1 MTDRSHP
8 DCPDHVGHG
17 ADPGTARP
25 DPGDGRQIDDLARRA
40 GAEVRRPAPAGF
52 LEGVR
57 RARRRQ
63 QTVRAGAGVVG
74 VAALLAI
81 GAVVARDTTDDG
93 TIAPA
98 TVPDSV
104 VDTQADVEPDETS
117 PDTDPTT
124 TVPDESGDGSS
135 TFVPAGTDTDGI
147 PDAIHVPADPALAEE
162 NVLDPVTLDLVETRP
177 IIRTRSGEALISA
190 SQSGTVTYAY
200 PFESQDDQDACRQM
214 PSADWT
220 TGAEPT
226 GLPERVLDITLSA
239 DGRVGA
245 VVAVSCP
252 SDAQPSVDGTTG
264 PYDVTVFRFD
274 ADDPTASAAPVLV
287 VDGGAETFF
296 RSALTDDGS
305 FVMLETFPLP
315 LAEGNSVITRVADT
329 GTGDL
334 VAELR
339 DDRTSS
345 PLPHA
350 TCSFGFVAIRLVGS
364 SGLGYVAICPDEGLV
379 VVVRD
384 LVTGETVEAVN
395 DEYIGRSYETMPN
408 ATFEIDRATYTG
420 PGGAWYLLCAER
432 EVDGVID
439 PSNSRS
445 CWIGR
450 GDDPMREVPTTVGTL
465 ASFEPLIG

>member
-8 DCPDHVGHG
+8 DRPDHVGHG
-17 ADPGTARP
+17 ADPGTTRP
-25 DPGDGRQIDDLARRA
+25 DPGADGRIDDLARRA

-52 LEGVR
+52 VEGVR

-81 GAVVARDTTDDG
+81 GAVIVRGTSDDA

-104 VDTQADVEPDETS
+104 LDTQADAEPDATS
-117 PDTDPTT
+117 TDPTT
-124 TVPDESGDGSS
+124 TVPKQPAVGSS
-135 TFVPAGTDTDGI
+135 TFVPAGTNADGI
-147 PDAIHVPADPALAEE
+147 PDAIHVPVDPALTEE
-162 NVLDPVTLDLVETRP
+162 HVLDPVTLDLVETRP
-177 IIRTRSGEALISA
+177 ITRVRSGEALIST
-190 SQSGTVTYAY
+190 SESGAITYAW
-200 PFESQDDQDACRQM
+200 PFESQDDRDACDQM
-214 PSADWT
+214 PSADWVN
-220 TGAEPT
+220 GAEPT
-226 GLPERVLDITLSA
+226 GLPERVLGITLSA

-252 SDAQPSVDGTTG
+252 FDAEPSIDGTTG
-264 PYDVTVFRFD
+264 PYDVTVFWFD
-274 ADDPTASAAPVLV
+274 ADDPTASAVPVLV
-287 VDGGAETFF
+287 IDGGAEDFF
-296 RSALTDDGS
+296 RASLTDDGS
-305 FVMLETFPLP
+305 FVMLETYPLP
-315 LAEGNSVITRVADT
+315 LAEGNSVITRIADT
-329 GTGDL
+329 GTGEL

-339 DDRTSS
+339 DDRASG
-345 PLPHA
+345 LPHA
-350 TCSFGFVAIRLVGS
+350 DCGFGFVAIRVVGN

-395 DEYIGRSYETMPN
+395 AEYVGRTYETMPN
-408 ATFEIDRATYTG
+408 ASFEIDRATYTT
-420 PGGAWYLLCAER
+420 PRGAWYLLCAER
-432 EVDGVID
+432 EIDGVIG
-439 PSNSRS
+439 PSDSRP

-450 GDDPMREVPTTVGTL
+450 GGEPMREVPSTVGTL

>member
-8 DCPDHVGHG
+8 DHDGHDRHS

-25 DPGDGRQIDDLARRA
+25 NPGDDGRIDDLARRA

-52 LEGVR
+52 VQGVR

-63 QTVRAGAGVVG
+63 QTVRAGAGVVS

-81 GAVVARDTTDDG
+81 GAVVARSTTDDG
-93 TIAPA
+93 TIAPI

-104 VDTQADVEPDETS
+104 LDTQPDVEPDETS
-117 PDTDPTT
+117 PDTDHTT
-124 TVPDESGDGSS
+124 TVPEESGDGSS
-135 TFVPAGTDTDGI
+135 TFVPAGSDPDGI
-147 PDAIHVPADPALAEE
+147 PDAIHVPADVALAEE
-162 NVLDPVTLDLVETRP
+162 NVLDPVTLELVETRQVT
-177 IIRTRSGEALISA
+177 RTRSGEALISA
-190 SQSGTVTYAY
+190 SASGVVTYGY
-200 PFESQDDQDACRQM
+200 PFDSQEDLDACGQT
-214 PSADWT
+214 PSVDWV

-226 GLPERVLDITLSA
+226 GLPERVLDISLSA

-252 SDAQPSVDGTTG
+252 PDAEPSVDGTTG

-274 ADDPTASAAPVLV
+274 ADDPTASAIPVVV
-287 VDGGAETFF
+287 VDGGAEYFF
-296 RSALTDDGS
+296 RSSLTDDGS
-305 FVMLETFPLP
+305 FVLLETFPLP
-315 LAEGNSVITRVADT
+315 LAEGNSVLTRVADT

-339 DDRTSS
+339 DDRASG
-345 PLPHA
+345 LPHA
-350 TCSFGFVAIRLVGS
+350 DCSFGFVAVRLVGNA
-364 SGLGYVAICPDEGLV
+364 GLGYVAICPEEGLV

-395 DEYIGRSYETMPN
+395 AEYVGRSYETMPN
-408 ATFEIDRATYTG
+408 ASFEIDRATYTT

-432 EVDGVID
+432 ELDGVID

-450 GDDPMREVPTTVGTL
+450 GGDPMREVPTTVGTL